1 MGSQLILAYDIG
13 TSSVKTSLVTETGE
27 VYASAKYDYDTH
39 HPEPGISEQNPE
51 DWWKCACK
59 TTKALLEQ
67 KPDAGKRIAAI
78 GVSGHMLGC
87 VPVNEKCEALHAAL
101 IHSDSRAGAQFEAIK
116 AGIGKEELYR
126 ISGNVL
132 DSRSSLCKMLWF
144 KEERPELYRKT
155 AKFLQSKDFLTARL
169 TGNIDT
175 TDYSDASHGELMN
188 IHKKAY
194 DTAVYR
200 ELGLEM
206 EKLPELHAGMEIVGH
221 VTEEAA
227 KELGIPSGIPVI
239 AGGGDG
245 ACADIGAGNVNTG
258 DIYCS
263 LGTTAWLSQCIEQ
276 PYLDPEQRIFNIMSL
291 DGIHSSLF
299 GTMQSAGGALKWVM
313 NVLGTQDLD
322 EFNALAGKIAP
333 GSDGLIFVPYLDG
346 ERSPIFDAK
355 ARGMFFGLSMSH
367 TRAHFMRAT
376 FEGVAYAL
384 NSILKVFEA
393 QGKSGQI
400 RIIGGGANSALWKQI
415 LADVWKTPVAALQAS
430 ANDSTSLGVAAAAGT
445 AVGMFRDLREA
456 TDYIKVKNVTE
467 PSDRQSAYDK
477 YFSVYQKLYEDT
489 KEEMHAIG

>member
-1 MGSQLILAYDIG
+1 MGNQLILAYDIG

-27 VYASAKYDYDTH
+27 VYASAKCDYDTH

-59 TTKALLEQ
+59 TTKTLLEQ

-87 VPVNEKCEALHAAL
+87 VPVDEKCEALHAAL

-144 KEERPELYRKT
+144 KEERPEIYRKT

-194 DTAVYR
+194 DAAVYR

-355 ARGMFFGLSMSH
+355 ARGMFFGLSMRQFVFSVL
-367 TRAHFMRAT
+367 AILVAVGLYFLLKPHFGTETVSWMCILGAAP
-376 FEGVAYAL
+376 FAAL
-384 NSILKVFEA
+384 GFITYHGMTAEQFLWAWLRSELLEPKALRFEA
-393 QGKSGQI
+393 SNLYYEALKDKLEGGKS
-400 RIIGGGANSALWKQI
+400 
-415 LADVWKTPVAALQAS
+415 
-430 ANDSTSLGVAAAAGT
+430 
-445 AVGMFRDLREA
+445 
-456 TDYIKVKNVTE
+456 
-467 PSDRQSAYDK
+467 
-477 YFSVYQKLYEDT
+477 
-489 KEEMHAIG
+489 